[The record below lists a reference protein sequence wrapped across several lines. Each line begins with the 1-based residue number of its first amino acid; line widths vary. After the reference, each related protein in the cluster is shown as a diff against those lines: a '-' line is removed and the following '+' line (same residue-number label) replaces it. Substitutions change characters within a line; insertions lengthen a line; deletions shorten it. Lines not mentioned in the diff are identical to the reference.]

1 MPENNANA
9 CILLTTIA
17 TTGASEQGRE
27 RGRANQFLITKNAKY
42 TIGRKNTRERE
53 LLSIKEEMNKHYEI
67 EPYRGLK

>member
-27 RGRANQFLITKNAKY
+27 R
-42 TIGRKNTRERE
+42 ERE
-53 LLSIKEEMNKHYEI
+53 SKPISNNKKRQVHDREKEYERTGVIKYKRRNEQTL
-67 EPYRGLK
+67 RD